1 MILLI
6 LQVPLIKAPELFILQ
21 LSSMLLNS
29 IHRLDRLC
37 EIIPPL
43 LFAMN
48 ESDFSNQPSETQWS
62 KKQILG
68 HLIDSATNNHQRFVR
83 VQFEENPVISYDQN
97 QWNLHSHYSSMEAGE
112 LIRFWQNY
120 NQHLSLLIKR
130 IPEEKHER
138 VCIVGQ
144 NKKVTLLFLITDYI
158 EHMEHHLKQ
167 IVDY

>member
-1 MILLI
+1 MI
-6 LQVPLIKAPELFILQ
+6 
-21 LSSMLLNS
+21 LNS
-29 IHRLDRLC
+29 IHRLDQLC

-43 LFAMN
+43 LFAFN

-97 QWNLHSHYSSMEAGE
+97 QWNRHSHYSRMEAGE
-112 LIRFWQNY
+112 LIRFWQSY
-120 NQHLSLLIKR
+120 NQHLSLLIKQ
-130 IPEEKHER
+130 IPEEKLER

-167 IVDY
+167 IVNY